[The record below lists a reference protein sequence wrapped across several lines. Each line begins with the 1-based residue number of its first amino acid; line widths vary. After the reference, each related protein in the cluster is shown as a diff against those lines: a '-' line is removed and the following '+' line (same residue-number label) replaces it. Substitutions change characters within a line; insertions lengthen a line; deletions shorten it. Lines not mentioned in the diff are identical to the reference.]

1 MFGIKMIKDYEYNTL
16 VECQTM
22 FDAITNELRKEIY
35 CLTKDNTS
43 LREQLNKM
51 ITDVQKANL
60 GMNTTS
66 LSNLHDLCI
75 IKNKNYLCD
84 KCKFEGRGCKKLEFA
99 NQTICVC
106 DKSDIELYK

>member
-1 MFGIKMIKDYEYNTL
+1 MFGIKIIKDYELNKL
-16 VECQTM
+16 IECQTR
-22 FDAITNELRKEIY
+22 FDAITEGLRKEIY

-51 ITDVQKANL
+51 IMDVQKANL

-66 LSNLHDLCI
+66 LSKLHNLCI

-84 KCKFEGRGCKKLEFA
+84 KCKFVNTDCKKLEFA